1 MVALE
6 TLRRRA
12 ACPRSAVSMRR
23 LSLVLVAVMWVNIAS
38 GALVRVTGS
47 GLGCPNWP
55 TCSGA
60 RPIPAVDQH
69 ALIEFS
75 NRLVAFGGIVVAVV
89 AWIAARRL
97 ADRRSGRLA
106 AGCGL
111 LTVGQAPLGAL
122 TVLFD
127 LNPVLVLSHFLVA
140 IAATAC
146 ATALWAGLGRG
157 PERTQL
163 APLAFALLAA
173 GFGLIVTGTLVT
185 AAGPHAGDPKV
196 HRIGS
201 ISDAAYVHVRVAF
214 VFCALVAV
222 FVLALRRRADRGWT
236 RPALATAALLPL
248 QIAIGEWQ
256 YRHGLPRA
264 FVLAHVAVAAALWI
278 ALVALAVRAT
288 TVAASGGDR
297 SS

>member
-1 MVALE
+1 
-6 TLRRRA
+6 
-12 ACPRSAVSMRR
+12 MRR
-23 LSLVLVAVMWVNIAS
+23 LSLLLVIVMWVNIAS

-69 ALIEFS
+69 AIIEFS
-75 NRLVAFGGIVVAVV
+75 NRLVALCGIVIAVA
-89 AWIAARRL
+89 AWMAARRL
-97 ADRRSGRLA
+97 ADRRSARFA
-106 AGCGL
+106 AACGL
-111 LTVGQAPLGAL
+111 LTIGQAPLGAL

-140 IAATAC
+140 IIATAC
-146 ATALWAGLGRG
+146 ATALWAGLGRASQ
-157 PERTQL
+157 RTRIQ
-163 APLAFALLAA
+163 PLALAVLAA

-196 HRIGS
+196 HRIGN
-201 ISDAAYVHVRVAF
+201 IADAASVHVRVAF

-222 FVLALRRRADRGWT
+222 LVLALWRRTDRGWI
-236 RPALATAALLPL
+236 RAAIAGAALLPV

-256 YRHGLPRA
+256 YRHGLPRE

-278 ALVALAVRAT
+278 AIVALVTRAM
-288 TVAASGGDR
+288 TVAR
-297 SS
+297 SP

>member
-6 TLRRRA
+6 TLRRRVA
-12 ACPRSAVSMRR
+12 LPRTAGSMRR
-23 LSLVLVAVMWVNIAS
+23 LSLLLVVTMWVNVAS

-55 TCSGA
+55 TCSGS

-69 ALIEFS
+69 AIIEFS
-75 NRLVAFGGIVVAVV
+75 NRLVAFCGIVIAVV
-89 AWIAARRL
+89 AWIAAGRL
-97 ADRRSGRLA
+97 ADRRSARLA
-106 AGCGL
+106 AACGL
-111 LTVGQAPLGAL
+111 LTIGQAPLGAL

-140 IAATAC
+140 IVATAC
-146 ATALWAGLGRG
+146 ATALWSGLGRG
-157 PERTQL
+157 SARAQTT
-163 APLAFALLAA
+163 PLALAVVAA

-201 ISDAAYVHVRVAF
+201 IGDAAYVHVRVAF
-214 VFCALVAV
+214 IFCALVAV
-222 FVLALRRRADRGWT
+222 LVLALWRRTDRGWV
-236 RPALATAALLPL
+236 RPAGAAAALLPV

-256 YRHGLPRA
+256 YRHGLPREL
-264 FVLAHVAVAAALWI
+264 VLAHVAVAAALWI
-278 ALVALAVRAT
+278 AIVALATRAT
-288 TVAASGGDR
+288 TISPEG
-297 SS
+297 